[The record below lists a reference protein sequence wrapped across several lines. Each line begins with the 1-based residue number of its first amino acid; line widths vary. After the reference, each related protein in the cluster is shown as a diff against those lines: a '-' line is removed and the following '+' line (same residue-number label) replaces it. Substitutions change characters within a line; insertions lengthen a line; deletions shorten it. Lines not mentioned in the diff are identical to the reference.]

1 MGKRFTAADAYLF
14 TIVGWSGYAKVDLAP
29 YPAVRAFMDRVGA
42 RPAVQAAI
50 AEFGGEVVAVRP
62 RPREGEGQ

>member
-1 MGKRFTAADAYLF
+1 MQAIRRSIAGADRFTLAAAENGGGD
-14 TIVGWSGYAKVDLAP
+14 G
-29 YPAVRAFMDRVGA
+29 PAAH
-42 RPAVQAAI
+42 PAVQAAI